1 MLRIE
6 LHACL
11 HVVKDDLSL
20 DEGQFFQIV
29 CGLRVQITYSFPDI
43 DIDSHDATGVP
54 LCVAFASLQLF
65 TVLGFFRTIRTES
78 HVRFEAENSLVVTE
92 D

>member
-1 MLRIE
+1 MLCIE

-29 CGLRVQITYSFPDI
+29 CSLRVQITYSFPDI

-65 TVLGFFRTIRTES
+65 TLCEFIVSISSES
-78 HVRFEAENSLVVTE
+78 HVRFEPENSLVVAE